1 MTVTTADKN
10 DPNNLPNFIANN
22 STPKSFSF
30 SGPVVLSPSL
40 STLPSLEDTLNELTD
55 IARSEKALQARREQI
70 LDVLDQLVEAGEAEE
85 KMEWN
90 DFKINRRSKKSY
102 TYPDFILQQR
112 EQLKSAERLSVAMG
126 EAEIKVSTYWEV
138 RLPTS

>member
-1 MTVTTADKN
+1 MLDSSS
-10 DPNNLPNFIANN
+10 L
-22 STPKSFSF
+22 
-30 SGPVVLSPSL
+30 PVVSSPSL
-40 STLPSLEDTLNELTD
+40 STLPSPDAILDELTHLA
-55 IARSEKALQARREQI
+55 IREKEIQARRQAL
-70 LDVLDQLVEAGEAEE
+70 LDLLDQLVEAGEAEE